1 MNYSN
6 ICFNSNKHSL
16 LYVGQCQKDA
26 GIGQIHKDKP
36 DDVDTNPQT
45 GMLVYSFTHIC
56 HLVIDYNICIKCV

>member
-6 ICFNSNKHSL
+6 VCFNSNKHSL
-16 LYVGQCQKDA
+16 LYIGQCQQDA

-45 GMLVYSFTHIC
+45 GMLVVLHIF
-56 HLVIDYNICIKCV
+56 VI